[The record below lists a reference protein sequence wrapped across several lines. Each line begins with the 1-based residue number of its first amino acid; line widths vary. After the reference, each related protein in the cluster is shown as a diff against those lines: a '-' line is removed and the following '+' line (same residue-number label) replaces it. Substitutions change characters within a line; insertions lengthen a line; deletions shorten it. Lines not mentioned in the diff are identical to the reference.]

1 MPRSGREGI
10 PVRVRS
16 LCLIVVLL
24 AAGALSACG
33 GGDAPQ
39 AAKGAPQ
46 NPLHA
51 TPDDAASGAG
61 RANEAGTP
69 AAKAAPGYTKLLAS
83 QSRKPQTRFSPC
95 DLVSKAKAGSI
106 LGYTVVD
113 VTEAPQGPTCL
124 YKGKDASA
132 GLVALA
138 VQVQPVR
145 PLKHAMR
152 QARAVDLDGTKGY
165 CGVSGQPMLYAK
177 LPQGRVLTVT
187 APCAVAQRF
196 ASTALA
202 HLAE

>member
-1 MPRSGREGI
+1 M
-10 PVRVRS
+10 RVRS
-16 LCLIVVLL
+16 LCLVVLL
-24 AAGALSACG
+24 VAAAALSACG
-33 GGDAPQ
+33 GSDAPK
-39 AAKGAPQ
+39 AAQGMPQ

-51 TPDDAASGAG
+51 TPDVANSGAG

-69 AAKAAPGYTKLLAS
+69 AADAAPGYSKLLAN
-83 QSRKPQTRFSPC
+83 QSRKPKKRFSPC
-95 DLVSKAKAGSI
+95 NLVSKRKAGAI
-106 LGYTVVD
+106 LGYAVVD

-138 VQVQPVR
+138 VQVQPVA

-152 QARAVDLDGTKGY
+152 RARAIDLNGTKGY

-177 LPQGRVLTVT
+177 LSQGRVLTVA

-202 HLAE
+202 KLAS